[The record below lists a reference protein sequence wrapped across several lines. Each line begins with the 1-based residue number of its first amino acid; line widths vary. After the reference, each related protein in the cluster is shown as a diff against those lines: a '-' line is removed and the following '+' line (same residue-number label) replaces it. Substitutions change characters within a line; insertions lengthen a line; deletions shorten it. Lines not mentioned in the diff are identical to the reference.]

1 MFHCLVASVFNC
13 SQMPYLN
20 MAKYKQNNLHN
31 MVTASMK
38 SYIPCMKFIE
48 ISQIVFGIQ
57 HSV

>member
-1 MFHCLVASVFNC
+1 MFHCLVAAIFNC

-20 MAKYKQNNLHN
+20 MAKHKQNNLHN

-48 ISQIVFGIQ
+48 ISQIVFGI
-57 HSV
+57 